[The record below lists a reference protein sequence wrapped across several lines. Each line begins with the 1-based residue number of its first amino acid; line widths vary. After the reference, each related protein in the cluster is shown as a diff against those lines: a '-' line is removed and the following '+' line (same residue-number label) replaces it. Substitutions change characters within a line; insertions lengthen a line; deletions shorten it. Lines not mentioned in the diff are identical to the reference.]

1 MNLKTNKMNENQKHE
16 LAKLFM
22 EQFPSLEPMSLDEFL
37 SVNSPG
43 LYPEQINLGNY
54 ILTLFEE

>member
-1 MNLKTNKMNENQKHE
+1 MNEDQKHQ
-16 LAKLFM
+16 LARLFM
-22 EQFPSLEPMSLDEFL
+22 EQFPTLEPMSLDEFL

-54 ILTLFEE
+54 ILSLFEY